1 MTLLAKNLLLVAVGV
16 FLVACM
22 WQWQLYQ
29 MGAVR
34 ERLTKQAIAELPPA
48 EQHGAFPVIVH
59 FDPSFVPEGL
69 VAAGIGCVGYRLNL
83 RQTKTSSRHPIGL
96 SAMIACVVAA
106 LRLVLSMGAVAI
118 GTMLALQT

>member
-16 FLVACM
+16 FLVTSM
-22 WQWQLYQ
+22 WQWERYQ
-29 MGAVR
+29 IEELR

-48 EQHGAFPVIVH
+48 EQHRAFPVLVH

-69 VAAGIGCVGYRLNL
+69 VAASIGCIAYRLNL
-83 RQTKTSSRHPIGL
+83 RHTKTRSRHPIAL

-106 LRLVLSMGAVAI
+106 LSFVLSMGATAV
-118 GTMLALQT
+118 GTMLAI